1 MIVMAP
7 IRLPCLM
14 GSKCEFQTV
23 ELEYE
28 QAKPQLDGHMQY
40 AHGAA
45 EKHYRAGPDLIGQLR
60 QQLTSLDNTVK
71 AIEAKESGEM
81 ARETVRV
88 C

>member
-1 MIVMAP
+1 MAP

-28 QAKPQLDGHMQY
+28 RARHQLDGHMQY

-45 EKHYRAGPDLIGQLR
+45 QAAAQKPGRHSY
-60 QQLTSLDNTVK
+60 SH
-71 AIEAKESGEM
+71 
-81 ARETVRV
+81 
-88 C
+88 

>member
-1 MIVMAP
+1 M
-7 IRLPCLM
+7 
-14 GSKCEFQTV
+14 
-23 ELEYE
+23 ELEYD

-45 EKHYRAGPDLIGQLR
+45 EEYTRAGPDLIRQLR
-60 QQLTSLDNTVK
+60 KQLTSLDNTVK